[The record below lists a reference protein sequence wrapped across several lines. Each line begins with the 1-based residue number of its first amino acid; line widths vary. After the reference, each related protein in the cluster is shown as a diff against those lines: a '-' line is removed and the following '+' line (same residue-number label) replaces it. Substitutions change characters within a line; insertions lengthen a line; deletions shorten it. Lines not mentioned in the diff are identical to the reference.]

1 MGRGILEAPET
12 EARRLAVTRMV
23 LETGE
28 RQTAA
33 LGLYTSLGFKRIPRF
48 GEYENSPLSVCMEKC
63 L

>member
-1 MGRGILEAPET
+1 
-12 EARRLAVTRMV
+12 MV